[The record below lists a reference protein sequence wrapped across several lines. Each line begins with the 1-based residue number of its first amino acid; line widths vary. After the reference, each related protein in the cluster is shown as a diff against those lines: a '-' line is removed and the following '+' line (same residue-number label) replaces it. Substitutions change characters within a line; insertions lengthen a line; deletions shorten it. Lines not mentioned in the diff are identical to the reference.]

1 MTSTFVTRVKTSS
14 LHAKSWFSMN
24 MMNMLPSQ
32 LLLKRRLR
40 RRSLARG
47 AGVAALIPRNCQ
59 GKNPKWDLLVR
70 LKEMFPH
77 LRMTMLILRRKTRV
91 KVDLLV
97 QISGKVKVMNLQTD
111 KRVRAEKK
119 VKSETVR
126 EINITR
132 NIKNTRIE
140 TEVETE
146 TGTESGTES
155 KTETRREIEI
165 RTKKEIEI

>member
-1 MTSTFVTRVKTSS
+1 MGT
-14 LHAKSWFSMN
+14 
-24 MMNMLPSQ
+24 
-32 LLLKRRLR
+32 
-40 RRSLARG
+40 RSLARE
-47 AGVAALIPRNCQ
+47 AGVAALTPRNCQ
-59 GKNPKWDLLVR
+59 GRNPKWDLLVR

-91 KVDLLV
+91 KVDLQV

-111 KRVRAEKK
+111 KRARAEKK
-119 VKSETVR
+119 VKSQTVR

-146 TGTESGTES
+146 TGTES
-155 KTETRREIEI
+155 
-165 RTKKEIEI
+165 